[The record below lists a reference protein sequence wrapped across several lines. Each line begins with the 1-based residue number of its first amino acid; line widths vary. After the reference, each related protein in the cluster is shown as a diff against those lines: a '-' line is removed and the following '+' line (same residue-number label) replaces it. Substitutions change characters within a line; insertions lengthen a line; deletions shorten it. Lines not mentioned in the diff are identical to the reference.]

1 MDECKAL
8 AAVGGGAIELCATA
22 AEAVAGADIVYT
34 DSWQSY
40 GITQTE
46 ERVATLMPFQVTTE
60 VMAQVRTRT
69 LPLPQPQTAKP
80 TEPTASRAQRSFVD
94 GHGLRCSRKMWQAKP
109 DAIFMNCLPAM
120 RGEEQ
125 TAEVIDGPQ
134 SVVFDQA
141 ENRLHAQKALLY
153 LLITRQITP

>member
-60 VMAQVRTRT
+60 VMAQVRPRT
-69 LPLPQPQTAKP
+69 LPHPQTAKP

-94 GHGLRCSRKMWQAKP
+94 GHGLRCSRKMWHRRSR
-109 DAIFMNCLPAM
+109 M
-120 RGEEQ
+120 R
-125 TAEVIDGPQ
+125 
-134 SVVFDQA
+134 SS
-141 ENRLHAQKALLY
+141 
-153 LLITRQITP
+153 